1 MKNVRKALRGAFAAA
16 LIFTFLLPVG
26 GAMLGVGLGFGIPA
40 VWGIGIGFMATGFYG
55 CPIAWVAYGDKK
67 GLYRV
72 VEAIEEE
79 HLYTVQEI
87 GAQLGISEKEVR
99 NRLDTCFNK
108 RYLVGYKKSGDGVTL
123 NENAALAE
131 EDLSAVCEAC
141 GARFTYKRGTR
152 PACPYCGTPCRR
164 D

>member
-55 CPIAWVAYGDKK
+55 CPIAWVAYGGKK

-123 NENAALAE
+123 NENTALAE

-141 GARFTYKRGTR
+141 GARFTSPRSPPIG
-152 PACPYCGTPCRR
+152 
-164 D
+164 

>member
-1 MKNVRKALRGAFAAA
+1 MKKAKKALRGALAAA
-16 LIFTFLLPVG
+16 FIFTFLLPAG
-26 GAMLGVGLGFGIPA
+26 GALLGVGLGFGITA
-40 VWGIGIGFMATGFYG
+40 VWVIGIVFLGTGFYG
-55 CPIAWVAYGDKK
+55 CPVAWVAYGGKK

-72 VEAIEEE
+72 VEAVEEE

-87 GAQLGISEKEVR
+87 AAQLGLPEKEVR
-99 NRLDTCFNK
+99 NRLDACFSK
-108 RYLVGYKKSGDGVTL
+108 RYLIGYKKSGDGVTL

-152 PACPYCGTPCRR
+152 AACPYCGTLYRR
-164 D
+164 G

>member
-1 MKNVRKALRGAFAAA
+1 MKNVRKALRGAFAVA

-55 CPIAWVAYGDKK
+55 CPIAWVAYGGKK

-79 HLYTVQEI
+79 
-87 GAQLGISEKEVR
+87 LGDLAV
-99 NRLDTCFNK
+99 
-108 RYLVGYKKSGDGVTL
+108 YGYKRIK
-123 NENAALAE
+123 
-131 EDLSAVCEAC
+131 
-141 GARFTYKRGTR
+141 
-152 PACPYCGTPCRR
+152 
-164 D
+164 